1 MGLNEIIKTNRERLR
16 AIEAYYDPITGQ
28 GSTSVPRTLVK
39 FHDFPVEELWLPDD
53 FIETGFCQKMIELG
67 LRGYLQFILNTGYS
81 MDMANLLYIEFC
93 KERFK
98 YDFEFW
104 AYMCAKIAPK
114 GGGADISFC
123 LNRAQRYY
131 LGKLEELRR
140 ANKPI
145 DIILL
150 KARQWGGSTLTQIY
164 MLWIQLVHRQ
174 NWNSVIC
181 GDVESQSK
189 IVTGMLNKVLES
201 YPIWATGGVKV
212 TSNPY
217 EGSAK
222 TRKIDYCQCMYSV
235 GSAQKPESLRSQ
247 NISMSHLT
255 EVGLWK
261 DTAGK
266 TPEDL
271 VQSIFGS
278 ILDGPYTVKVL
289 ESTAKG
295 VGNYFHRTWI
305 NAERGLNN
313 FHPVFI
319 PWFMIDIYSEY
330 IPQVE
335 YGEFWK
341 SMNEYERWL
350 FDLGATFEAIKWYRN
365 KKKSMSDDW
374 RMCSEYPSTPQEA
387 FQSTGRR
394 YFPIKYVEMAR
405 KTCCDACFYGEFVG
419 EDIKGAK
426 ALENVHFE
434 DAPVKLHK
442 QDNVLWVWAKPDTG
456 EEWDDRYV
464 VSVDIGGAGDQAD
477 YSVIKVFDKL
487 PMTEVGGV
495 PEVVAEWHGH
505 IEHDLLIWKAAQIA
519 TAYGNALLV
528 VESNTLETEGTEG
541 DNFEYVLD
549 EIVEYY
555 DNLYCRTSAEQIRK
569 GAPVRFGFHTNTK
582 TKPMVLN
589 HLKAAM
595 RDGLYIERCLEAT
608 YEMDNFEIKADG
620 KQTGAVEGCH
630 DDRVMS
636 TAIGVY
642 VCYQSPIPTKKE
654 RNNPSRKRT
663 RIVSEA
669 SM

>member
-1 MGLNEIIKTNRERLR
+1 MLAKDAIRINKERLAVIR
-16 AIEAYYDPITGQ
+16 QPYNPITGE
-28 GSTSVPRTLVK
+28 GSTSVPRTKVQIA
-39 FHDFPVEELWLPDD
+39 DFPIPELWLPDE
-53 FIETGFCQKMIELG
+53 FLQTGFCKMIVELG
-67 LRGYLQFILNTGYS
+67 LRGYLQLTLNMEYNNTNANILFT
-81 MDMANLLYIEFC
+81 EFC
-93 KERFK
+93 RERFK

-104 AYMCAKIAPK
+104 AYNCALISPK
-114 GGGADISFC
+114 GGGADIPFF
-123 LNRAQRYY
+123 LNRAQRFY
-131 LGKLEELRR
+131 LKKLEELRM
-140 ANKPI
+140 AGKPI

-164 MLWIQLVHRQ
+164 MLWIQIIHKR

-189 IVTGMLNKVLES
+189 IVTGMLNKVLDN
-201 YPIWATGGVKV
+201 YPTWATGGVKLE
-212 TSNPY
+212 SKPY

-222 TRKIDYCQCMYSV
+222 TRIMEYSQCMYSV

-278 ILDGPYTVKVL
+278 ILDGPCTVKVL

-295 VGNYFHRTWI
+295 VGNYFHRTWL
-305 NAERGLNN
+305 AATKGENN
-313 FHPVFI
+313 FNPVFI
-319 PWFMIDIYSEY
+319 PWFMIDMYSEKLLEVDY
-330 IPQVE
+330 YKV
-335 YGEFWK
+335 YNSF
-341 SMNEYERWL
+341 NEYEMWL
-350 FDLGATFEAIKWYRN
+350 FEIGATFEAIMWYRN
-365 KKKSMSDDW
+365 KKKSMADEW

-394 YFPIKYVEMAR
+394 YFPLKYVENAR
-405 KTCCDACFYGEFVG
+405 ATCCDACFFGEFVG
-419 EDIKGAK
+419 EDVKGPH
-426 ALENVHFE
+426 ALKDIHFE
-434 DAPVKLHK
+434 EAPVKLHK
-442 QDNVLWVWAKPDTG
+442 KDNVLWIWMKPDNSVRYAY
-456 EEWDDRYV
+456 RYV
-464 VSVDIGGAGDQAD
+464 VAVDIGGTGDTAD
-477 YSVIKVFDKL
+477 YSSITVLDRL
-487 PMTEVGGV
+487 PMIEVGGV
-495 PEVVAEWHGH
+495 PEKVAEWHGH

-519 TAYGNALLV
+519 EAYGHATLV

-569 GAPVRFGFHTNTK
+569 GMPARYGFHTNSK

-589 HLKAAM
+589 RLKASM
-595 RDGLYIERCLEAT
+595 RDGGYIERNIETT
-608 YEMDNFEIKADG
+608 YEMDTFEIKQDG

-636 TAIGVY
+636 TAINVH
-642 VCYQSPIPTKKE
+642 VCYELPLPYQLNVTSNVRK
-654 RNNPSRKRT
+654 SR
-663 RIVSEA
+663 IISEA
-669 SM
+669 SI

>member
-1 MGLNEIIKTNRERLR
+1 MLAKDAIRINKERLAVIR
-16 AIEAYYDPITGQ
+16 QPYNPITGE
-28 GSTSVPRTLVK
+28 GSTSVPRTKV
-39 FHDFPVEELWLPDD
+39 HIADFPIPELWLPDE
-53 FIETGFCQKMIELG
+53 FLQTGFCKMIVELG
-67 LRGYLQFILNTGYS
+67 LRGYLQLTLNMEYNDTNANILFT
-81 MDMANLLYIEFC
+81 EFC

-104 AYMCAKIAPK
+104 AYNCALISPK
-114 GGGADISFC
+114 GGGADIPFF
-123 LNRAQRYY
+123 LNRAQRFY
-131 LGKLEELRR
+131 LKKLEELRM
-140 ANKPI
+140 AGKPI

-164 MLWIQLVHRQ
+164 MLWIQIVHKR

-189 IVTGMLNKVLES
+189 IVTGMLNKVLDN
-201 YPIWATGGVKV
+201 YPTWATGGVQLESK
-212 TSNPY
+212 PY

-222 TRKIDYCQCMYSV
+222 TRIMEYSQCMYSV

-247 NISMSHLT
+247 NISMAHLT

-278 ILDGPYTVKVL
+278 ILDGPCTVKVL

-295 VGNYFHRTWI
+295 VGNYFHRTWL
-305 NAERGLNN
+305 AATKGENN
-313 FHPVFI
+313 FNPVFI
-319 PWFMIDIYSEY
+319 PWFMIDMYSEKLLEADY
-330 IPQVE
+330 YKV
-335 YGEFWK
+335 YNSF
-341 SMNEYERWL
+341 NEYEMWL
-350 FDLGATFEAIKWYRN
+350 FEIGATFEAIMWYRN
-365 KKKSMSDDW
+365 KKKSMADEW

-394 YFPIKYVEMAR
+394 YFPLKYVENAR
-405 KTCCDACFYGEFVG
+405 ATCCDACFFGEFVG
-419 EDIKGAK
+419 EDVKGPH
-426 ALENVHFE
+426 ALKDIHFE
-434 DAPVKLHK
+434 EAPIKLHK
-442 QDNVLWVWAKPDTG
+442 KDNVLWTWMKPDNSVRYAY
-456 EEWDDRYV
+456 RYV
-464 VSVDIGGAGDQAD
+464 VAVDIGGTGDTAD
-477 YSVIKVFDKL
+477 YSSITVLDRL
-487 PMTEVGGV
+487 PMIEVGGV
-495 PEVVAEWHGH
+495 PEKVAEWHGH

-519 TAYGNALLV
+519 EAYGHAILV

-569 GAPVRFGFHTNTK
+569 GMPARYGFHTNSK

-589 HLKAAM
+589 RLKASM
-595 RDGLYIERCLEAT
+595 RDGGYIERCIETT
-608 YEMDNFEIKADG
+608 YEMDTFEIKQDG

-636 TAIGVY
+636 TAINVH
-642 VCYQSPIPTKKE
+642 VCYELPLPYQLNVTS
-654 RNNPSRKRT
+654 NVRKN
-663 RIVSEA
+663 RIISEA
-669 SM
+669 SI

>member
-1 MGLNEIIKTNRERLR
+1 MLAKDAIRINKERLAVIR
-16 AIEAYYDPITGQ
+16 QPYNPITGE
-28 GSTSVPRTLVK
+28 GSTSVPRTKVQIA
-39 FHDFPVEELWLPDD
+39 DFPIPELWLPDE
-53 FIETGFCQKMIELG
+53 FLQTGFCKMIVELG
-67 LRGYLQFILNTGYS
+67 LRGYLQLTLNMEYNDTNANILFT
-81 MDMANLLYIEFC
+81 EFC

-104 AYMCAKIAPK
+104 AYNCALISPK
-114 GGGADISFC
+114 GGGADIPFF
-123 LNRAQRYY
+123 LNRAQRFY
-131 LGKLEELRR
+131 LKKLEELRM
-140 ANKPI
+140 AGKPI

-164 MLWIQLVHRQ
+164 MLWIQIVHKR

-189 IVTGMLNKVLES
+189 IVTGMLNKVLDN
-201 YPIWATGGVKV
+201 YPTWATGGVQLESK
-212 TSNPY
+212 PY

-222 TRKIDYCQCMYSV
+222 TRIMEYSQCMYSV

-247 NISMSHLT
+247 NISMAHLT

-278 ILDGPYTVKVL
+278 ILDGPCTVKVL

-295 VGNYFHRTWI
+295 VGNYFHRTWL
-305 NAERGLNN
+305 AATKGENN
-313 FHPVFI
+313 FNPVFI
-319 PWFMIDIYSEY
+319 PWFMIDMYSEKLLEVDY
-330 IPQVE
+330 YKV
-335 YGEFWK
+335 YNSF
-341 SMNEYERWL
+341 NEYEMWV
-350 FDLGATFEAIKWYRN
+350 FEIGATFEAIMWYRN
-365 KKKSMSDDW
+365 KKKSMADEW

-394 YFPIKYVEMAR
+394 YFPLKYVENAR
-405 KTCCDACFYGEFVG
+405 ATCCDACFFGEFVG
-419 EDIKGAK
+419 EDVKGPH
-426 ALENVHFE
+426 ALKDIHFE
-434 DAPVKLHK
+434 EAPVKLHK
-442 QDNVLWVWAKPDTG
+442 KDNVLWVWMKPDNSVRY
-456 EEWDDRYV
+456 EYRYV
-464 VSVDIGGAGDQAD
+464 VAVDIGGTGDTAD
-477 YSVIKVFDKL
+477 YSSITILDRL
-487 PMTEVGGV
+487 PMIEVGGV
-495 PEVVAEWHGH
+495 PEKVAEWHGH

-519 TAYGNALLV
+519 EAYGHATLV

-569 GAPVRFGFHTNTK
+569 GMPARYGFHTNSK

-589 HLKAAM
+589 RLKASM
-595 RDGLYIERCLEAT
+595 RDGGYIERCIETT
-608 YEMDNFEIKADG
+608 YEMDTFEIKQDG

-636 TAIGVY
+636 TAINVH
-642 VCYQSPIPTKKE
+642 VCYELPLPYQLNVTS
-654 RNNPSRKRT
+654 NVRKN
-663 RIVSEA
+663 RIISEA
-669 SM
+669 SI

>member
-1 MGLNEIIKTNRERLR
+1 MLAKDAIRINKERLAVIR
-16 AIEAYYDPITGQ
+16 QPYNPITGE
-28 GSTSVPRTLVK
+28 GSTSVPRTKVQIA
-39 FHDFPVEELWLPDD
+39 DFPIPELWLPDE
-53 FIETGFCQKMIELG
+53 FLQTGFCKMIVELG
-67 LRGYLQFILNTGYS
+67 LRGYLQLTLNMEYNDTNANILFT
-81 MDMANLLYIEFC
+81 EFC

-104 AYMCAKIAPK
+104 AYNCALISPK
-114 GGGADISFC
+114 GGGADIPFF
-123 LNRAQRYY
+123 LNRAQRFY
-131 LGKLEELRR
+131 LKKLEELRM
-140 ANKPI
+140 AGKPI

-164 MLWIQLVHRQ
+164 MLWIQIVHKR

-189 IVTGMLNKVLES
+189 IVTGMLNKVLDN
-201 YPIWATGGVKV
+201 YPTWATGGVQLESK
-212 TSNPY
+212 PY

-222 TRKIDYCQCMYSV
+222 TRIMEYSQCMYSV

-247 NISMSHLT
+247 NISMAHLT

-278 ILDGPYTVKVL
+278 ILDGPCTVKVL

-295 VGNYFHRTWI
+295 VGNYFHRTWL
-305 NAERGLNN
+305 AATKGENN
-313 FHPVFI
+313 FNPVFI
-319 PWFMIDIYSEY
+319 PWFMIDMYSEKLLEVDY
-330 IPQVE
+330 YKV
-335 YGEFWK
+335 YNSF
-341 SMNEYERWL
+341 NEYEMWL
-350 FDLGATFEAIKWYRN
+350 FEIGATFEAIMWYRN
-365 KKKSMSDDW
+365 KKKSMADEW

-394 YFPIKYVEMAR
+394 YFPLKYVENAR
-405 KTCCDACFYGEFVG
+405 ATCCDACFFGEFVG
-419 EDIKGAK
+419 EDVKGPHVLK
-426 ALENVHFE
+426 DIHFE
-434 DAPVKLHK
+434 EAPVKLHK
-442 QDNVLWVWAKPDTG
+442 KDNVLWVWMKPDNSVRYAY
-456 EEWDDRYV
+456 RYV
-464 VSVDIGGAGDQAD
+464 VAVDIGGTGDTAD
-477 YSVIKVFDKL
+477 YSSITILDRL
-487 PMTEVGGV
+487 PMIEVGGV
-495 PEVVAEWHGH
+495 PEKVAEWHGH

-519 TAYGNALLV
+519 EAYGHATLV

-569 GAPVRFGFHTNTK
+569 GMPARYGFHTNPK

-589 HLKAAM
+589 RLKASM
-595 RDGLYIERCLEAT
+595 RDGGYIERCIETT
-608 YEMDNFEIKADG
+608 YEMDTFEIKQDG

-636 TAIGVY
+636 TAINVH
-642 VCYQSPIPTKKE
+642 VCYELPLPYQLNVTS
-654 RNNPSRKRT
+654 NVRKN
-663 RIVSEA
+663 RIISEA
-669 SM
+669 SI

>member
-1 MGLNEIIKTNRERLR
+1 MLAKDAIRINKERLAVIR
-16 AIEAYYDPITGQ
+16 QPYNPITGE
-28 GSTSVPRTLVK
+28 GSTSVPRTKVQIA
-39 FHDFPVEELWLPDD
+39 DFPIPELWLPDE
-53 FIETGFCQKMIELG
+53 FLQTGFCKMIVELG
-67 LRGYLQFILNTGYS
+67 LRGYLQLTLNMEYNDTNANILFT
-81 MDMANLLYIEFC
+81 EFC

-104 AYMCAKIAPK
+104 AYNCALISPK
-114 GGGADISFC
+114 GGGADIPFF
-123 LNRAQRYY
+123 LNRAQRFY
-131 LGKLEELRR
+131 LKKLEELRM
-140 ANKPI
+140 AGKPI

-164 MLWIQLVHRQ
+164 MLWIQIVHKR

-189 IVTGMLNKVLES
+189 IVTGMLNKVLDN
-201 YPIWATGGVKV
+201 YPTWATGGVQLESK
-212 TSNPY
+212 PY

-222 TRKIDYCQCMYSV
+222 TRIMEYSQCMYSV

-247 NISMSHLT
+247 NISMAHLT

-278 ILDGPYTVKVL
+278 ILDGPCTVKVL

-295 VGNYFHRTWI
+295 VGNYFHRTWL
-305 NAERGLNN
+305 AATKGENN
-313 FHPVFI
+313 FNPVFI
-319 PWFMIDIYSEY
+319 PWFMIDMYSEKLLEVDY
-330 IPQVE
+330 YKV
-335 YGEFWK
+335 YNSF
-341 SMNEYERWL
+341 NEYEMWL
-350 FDLGATFEAIKWYRN
+350 FEIGATFEAIMWYRN
-365 KKKSMSDDW
+365 KKKSMADEW

-394 YFPIKYVEMAR
+394 YFPLKYVENAR
-405 KTCCDACFYGEFVG
+405 ATCCDACFFGEFVG
-419 EDIKGAK
+419 EDVKGPH
-426 ALENVHFE
+426 ALKDIHFE
-434 DAPVKLHK
+434 EAPVKLHK
-442 QDNVLWVWAKPDTG
+442 KDNVLWVWMKPDTSVRYAY
-456 EEWDDRYV
+456 RYV
-464 VSVDIGGAGDQAD
+464 VAVDIGGTGDTAD
-477 YSVIKVFDKL
+477 YSSITVFDRL
-487 PMTEVGGV
+487 PMIEVGGV
-495 PEVVAEWHGH
+495 PEKVAEWHGH

-519 TAYGNALLV
+519 EAYGHATLV

-569 GAPVRFGFHTNTK
+569 GMPARYGFHTNPK

-589 HLKAAM
+589 RLKASM
-595 RDGLYIERCLEAT
+595 RDGGYIERCIETT
-608 YEMDNFEIKADG
+608 YEMDTFEIKQDG

-636 TAIGVY
+636 TAINVH
-642 VCYQSPIPTKKE
+642 VCYELPLPYQLNVTS
-654 RNNPSRKRT
+654 NVRKN
-663 RIVSEA
+663 RIISEA
-669 SM
+669 SI